1 MENTQLPPNA
11 SHFASPERSSA
22 CEISCEAR
30 CLAENSNLAS
40 LLDAMPDLVMILNR
54 NRQII
59 FANRNLRDFGSG
71 RGCPDIYGMRPGE
84 LLNCQNAASAP
95 SGCGTGEACRTCG
108 AVQAIL
114 AGLAGES
121 VKEECRIATG
131 DAGALDLRIWASP
144 FFWKEA
150 HYVLVVAVDISDEKR
165 RKVLERIFF
174 HDLLNTA
181 GGIRGLAELLAEGI
195 STVDELKDD
204 LCSTAEALVSEIRS
218 QQILVAAEN
227 NELVVNLVRLQ
238 SRSVIESVSSQLRSH
253 LVAADK
259 IIRIAPETAD
269 FSLMSDS
276 VLLKRVLGNLLK
288 NALEASS
295 AGECVTLGA
304 RLTEAGAIFWC
315 HNPSVMPRN
324 VQLQIFQRSFST
336 KGNGRGVGTY
346 SIRLLTERYLKGKV
360 DFDSQENAGTTFRIT
375 LPV

>member
-1 MENTQLPPNA
+1 MENIQSPPID

-22 CEISCEAR
+22 CEISGEAR
-30 CLAENSNLAS
+30 SLSENSDLAP

-84 LLNCQNAASAP
+84 LLNCQRAATAP

-121 VKEECRIATG
+121 VKEECRISTG

-144 FFWKEA
+144 FFWKES

-227 NELVVNLVRLQ
+227 NELVVNPVRLQ

-259 IIRIAPETAD
+259 VVRIAPETAD
-269 FSLMSDS
+269 FSLMCDS

-295 AGECVTLGA
+295 AGESVTLGA

-336 KGNGRGVGTY
+336 KGNGRGIGTY

-360 DFDSQENAGTTFRIT
+360 DFDSKENVGTTFRIT